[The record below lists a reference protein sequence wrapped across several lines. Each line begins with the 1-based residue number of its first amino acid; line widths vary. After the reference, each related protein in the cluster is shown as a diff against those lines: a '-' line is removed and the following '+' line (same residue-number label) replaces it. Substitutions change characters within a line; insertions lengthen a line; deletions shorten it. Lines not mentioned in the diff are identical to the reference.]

1 MFLDSSLETS
11 LVYQSI
17 MGASKEL
24 PLWEQYQEEDD
35 PSTHYKEQKQRVRVR
50 ICPYERNIKKK
61 MIKAQIRR
69 SKNSWCE

>member
-11 LVYQSI
+11 LVYQFI

-35 PSTHYKEQKQRVRVR
+35 PSTNYKKQKT
-50 ICPYERNIKKK
+50 EG
-61 MIKAQIRR
+61 A
-69 SKNSWCE
+69 SKDLPLWEKYQEEDDQSTN